1 MPESLL
7 LLQHALLVAFKLSVA
22 LALIAACAGM
32 MISVVLSAFQIQDQ
46 TLPFAVK
53 LIVVGIAVAVTG
65 ESVGVELL
73 GIVDQA
79 LELVGT
85 PRG

>member
-22 LALIAACAGM
+22 LALVASCAG
-32 MISVVLSAFQIQDQ
+32 IAVSLVLSAFQIQDQ

-53 LIVVGIAVAVTG
+53 LVVVGMAVAATG
-65 ESVGVELL
+65 QTVGGELV

-79 LELVGT
+79 FELVGM
-85 PRG
+85 PRR

>member
-22 LALIAACAGM
+22 LALAASCAG
-32 MISVVLSAFQIQDQ
+32 IAVSLVLSAFQIQDQ

-53 LIVVGIAVAVTG
+53 LVVVGMAVAATG
-65 ESVGVELL
+65 QTVGAELV

-79 LELVGT
+79 FELVSI